1 MASGFIQLNFKLIL
15 KQGGHRA
22 MEDEPVDAGLC
33 QDKQDM
39 EWSKSD
45 LQIAKLDDWIIM
57 LVIKIL

>member
-1 MASGFIQLNFKLIL
+1 
-15 KQGGHRA
+15 

-45 LQIAKLDDWIIM
+45 LQIAKLDDWFIM
-57 LVIKIL
+57 LVIKIF